1 MRLTLPIKRKP
12 PENAEIILEALE
24 KLPILSSTAS
34 EQSLDVAEPLVV
46 DLLESTVST
55 HLVQCVIE
63 FLEQL
68 LVALLDGH
76 AVEVVGN
83 DKIKRRQIHALKAFC
98 VKEVLVDG
106 TVIEHCEATALIE
119 FQKGIRSRIEGTH
132 RRAGIRFI
140 TNRAALSRF
149 RRKAIC
155 FLGL

>member
-1 MRLTLPIKRKP
+1 MPRLFWRLWK
-12 PENAEIILEALE
+12 

-83 DKIKRRQIHALKAFC
+83 DKIKRRQIH
-98 VKEVLVDG
+98 
-106 TVIEHCEATALIE
+106 
-119 FQKGIRSRIEGTH
+119 
-132 RRAGIRFI
+132 
-140 TNRAALSRF
+140 
-149 RRKAIC
+149 
-155 FLGL
+155 

>member
-1 MRLTLPIKRKP
+1 MLRFFWRLWKNLPIVSP
-12 PENAEIILEALE
+12 
-24 KLPILSSTAS
+24 TAS
-34 EQSLDVAEPLVV
+34 ALSLDVAEPLVV

-83 DKIKRRQIHALKAFC
+83 DKVKRRQIHALRSFLC
-98 VKEVLVDG
+98 KEVLVDG
-106 TVIEHCEATALIE
+106 TVIEHCEAAALIE

-132 RRAGIRFI
+132 RRAGD
-140 TNRAALSRF
+140 TLHHQCAA
-149 RRKAIC
+149 
-155 FLGL
+155 